1 MFPFERSLMGG
12 VMALMITA
20 VPARASVDDH
30 LRCYSV
36 NDGLRLSAVVDLSS
50 PQFGVDSGCKV
61 SSARLFCVA
70 AAKTVDSAENRQTRM
85 PITPLPVT
93 GPDAGDRICYK
104 VKCPAPPA
112 PIPDQSATDQFGTR
126 TVNKFKVSLL
136 CTPAFTGTARFVDN
150 GDGTVTDHYT
160 GLQWEK
166 KDGADGIGDDTNP
179 HDVDNGYSWN
189 TTGDA
194 PPNGT
199 VFTDFLGQLNACTTT
214 DGVTITGGFAG
225 HCDWRLPTIVELQ
238 TILAAPYVCGSS
250 PCIDPSF
257 GPTIADAYWS
267 STSDPSI
274 PELAYYVFFANGLV
288 DYNYKDSPFYA
299 RAVRGGS

>member
-1 MFPFERSLMGG
+1 MFPFERSLVG
-12 VMALMITA
+12 ALALVITA
-20 VPARASVDDH
+20 IPVQAAVDDH
-30 LRCYSV
+30 LRCYGV
-36 NDGLRLSAVVDLSS
+36 NDGLNLTAIVDVSS
-50 PQFGVDSGCKV
+50 PQFGVDAGCKV
-61 SSARLFCVA
+61 TRARLFCVP
-70 AAKTVDSAENRQTRM
+70 AAKTVDSAEDRHTAM

-93 GPDAGDRICYK
+93 GPDPGDRICYK
-104 VKCPAPPA
+104 LKCPAPSA

-136 CTPAFTGTARFVDN
+136 CTPAFTGAARFVDN

-166 KDGADGIGDDTNP
+166 KDAADGTRDYTDP
-179 HDVDNGYSWN
+179 HDADNDYSWD
-189 TTGDA
+189 TTGDP

-199 VFTDFLGQLNACTTT
+199 AFTDFLGQLNACTTT
-214 DGVTITGGFAG
+214 DGITISGGFAG

-238 TILAAPYVCGSS
+238 TILAAPYFCSS
-250 PCIDPSF
+250 HPCIDATF
-257 GPTIADAYWS
+257 GPTIGDAYWS

-288 DYNYKDSPFYA
+288 DYNYKDSPFYV